1 MLLGKLA
8 IQMQNNKDGFF
19 IPYWKLTENRSK
31 DHIRTIKFYEE
42 NIGQM
47 FMILD
52 LAMVPWKDAIS
63 MGSKKKIK
71 R

>member
-1 MLLGKLA
+1 
-8 IQMQNNKDGFF
+8 
-19 IPYWKLTENRSK
+19 LTENRSK